1 MAVAIG
7 LLLGSVAFAS
17 PTLSP
22 SLAPPT
28 SSTAVVVVEGKEKRP
43 ARSRALLTY
52 HIQKALKLN
61 IGLKIMLIMCL
72 SIPIVTFLGF
82 LNYIL
87 TGQDFLGSIFKS
99 YAILADVP
107 GADALDGQADD
118 LSGKN
123 VWSVLCFNAAYF
135 IGVFTFAVFLGL
147 LVNDIENK
155 IEEVKYSNSYVLYE
169 TQHALL
175 LHWNRLTIPILQK
188 MARAH
193 RFYEGGTKKTVV
205 VSLTARTHARAPA
218 DHPRRSPAQPILTPA
233 ALFRW

>member
-82 LNYIL
+82 LNYML

-147 LVNDIENK
+147 LVNDIGEPQPHAIARWFN
-155 IEEVKYSNSYVLYE
+155 E
-169 TQHALL
+169 TRSDAHS
-175 LHWNRLTIPILQK
+175 LQ
-188 MARAH
+188 RPQ
-193 RFYEGGTKKTVV
+193 RTK
-205 VSLTARTHARAPA
+205 S
-218 DHPRRSPAQPILTPA
+218 RRSSIQTRTSYTKRNMRCSCTGIGLRFPSSRRWHGRTASTRA
-233 ALFRW
+233 APKKQSW